1 VATPKPTGE
10 PALGR
15 PVRNPL
21 SLLRVDTAVARLAAV
36 IGVAFFLQAIPL
48 LLNQLPHMAPEWS
61 IAILALLI
69 GSLLAC
75 VIASLLKRWVR
86 ATYIAFALAYL
97 VALVS
102 WPFALLEPP
111 PSGAETW
118 AHNESYWLYMLLT
131 IATAL
136 ASVAMELPIAVV
148 YTIGTP
154 VLYGLIRVTPAG
166 GDTDEYRAIL
176 DSVYSILLGG
186 AILILITVLRAAAAG
201 VDTAQQNAL
210 ERYSHAVRQH
220 ATESER
226 VQVDSI
232 VHDSVL
238 TTLLSAARAFTP
250 EAKALAATMAAN
262 AIGHLREA
270 VAVAPDTEATV
281 SGELV
286 AQRILSAAESMS
298 QSFTVR
304 THAEQWC
311 MIPVHVAEAAYSA
324 TVQAM
329 VNSLQHAGNGV
340 ERWVDVRSH
349 GHASFTIEIGDK
361 GVGFD
366 PELIPTERL
375 GVRVSILERVASA
388 GGHADIRTAPGE
400 GTVVSLTWD
409 PDAPPEG
416 LAAVAAE
423 AAAEVAA
430 GVDPDAREDA

>member
-1 VATPKPTGE
+1 MAKPSPAAGE
-10 PALGR
+10 PAFGR

-21 SLLRVDTAVARLAAV
+21 SLLRVDAAVARLAAV

-48 LLNQLPHMAPEWS
+48 LLNQLPHMSSAWNV
-61 IAILALLI
+61 AILALLI
-69 GSLLAC
+69 GALLAC
-75 VIASLLKRWVR
+75 VVAATVKRMVR
-86 ATYIAFALAYL
+86 STYIAFAIAYL
-97 VALVS
+97 IALVS
-102 WPFALLEPP
+102 WPFALLEAPP
-111 PSGAETW
+111 AGAEAW
-118 AHNESYWLYMLLT
+118 SDNESYWLYMLLT
-131 IATAL
+131 IATAM
-136 ASVAMELPIAVV
+136 ASVALELPLAVV
-148 YTIGTP
+148 YTVGTP
-154 VLYGLIRVTPAG
+154 ILYGLIRITEAG
-166 GDTDEYRAIL
+166 GKTDGYRAIL

-220 ATESER
+220 ATEAER

-250 EAKALAATMAAN
+250 EAKALAATMASN

-270 VAVAPDTEATV
+270 VAVAPDSEATV
-281 SGELV
+281 SGEMV
-286 AQRILSAAESMS
+286 AQRIVSAAESMS

-304 THAEQWC
+304 THAETWC
-311 MIPVHVAEAAYSA
+311 LIPVHVAEAAYSA

-349 GHASFTIEIGDK
+349 GHQEFTIEIGDK
-361 GVGFD
+361 GAGFD
-366 PELIPTERL
+366 PAVIPTERL

-388 GGHADIRTAPGE
+388 GGQAQIRTAPGE
-400 GTVVSLTWD
+400 GTLVSLHWD
-409 PDAPPEG
+409 GEST
-416 LAAVAAE
+416 AAVP
-423 AAAEVAA
+423 AAATVEAEPA
-430 GVDPDAREDA
+430 S

>member
-1 VATPKPTGE
+1 MF
-10 PALGR
+10 GR

-21 SLLRVDTAVARLAAV
+21 SLLRVDAAIARLAAV

-48 LLNQLPHMAPEWS
+48 ILRQLPHMAPAWNV
-61 IAILALLI
+61 AILTLLI

-75 VIASLLKRWVR
+75 VIAATLKRMVR
-86 ATYIAFALAYL
+86 STYIAFAIGYL
-97 VALVS
+97 IALVS
-102 WPFALLEPP
+102 WPFALLEPA
-111 PSGAETW
+111 SAGGADTW
-118 AHNESYWLYMLLT
+118 AQNESYWLYMLLT

-136 ASVAMELPIAVV
+136 ASVALELPLAVV
-148 YTIGTP
+148 YTVGTP
-154 VLYGLIRVTPAG
+154 ILYGLIRITAEG
-166 GDTDEYRAIL
+166 GGTDGYRAIL

-250 EAKALAATMAAN
+250 EAKALAATMASN

-270 VAVAPDTEATV
+270 VAVAPDSEATV
-281 SGELV
+281 SGEMV
-286 AQRILSAAESMS
+286 AQRIVSAAESMS

-304 THAEQWC
+304 THATEWC

-329 VNSLQHAGNGV
+329 VNSLQHAGHGV
-340 ERWVDVRSH
+340 ERWVDVTSR
-349 GHASFTIEIGDK
+349 GHQAFTIEIGDK
-361 GVGFD
+361 GAGFD
-366 PELIPTERL
+366 PDLIPTERL

-388 GGHADIRTAPGE
+388 GGQADIRTSPGE
-400 GTVVSLTWD
+400 GTVVSLDWGG
-409 PDAPPEG
+409 DAASALTSTG
-416 LAAVAAE
+416 AAE
-423 AAAEVAA
+423 AEP
-430 GVDPDAREDA
+430 GS

>member
-1 VATPKPTGE
+1 MAKPSSAGE
-10 PALGR
+10 PAFGR

-21 SLLRVDTAVARLAAV
+21 SLLRVDAAVARLAAV

-48 LLNQLPHMAPEWS
+48 LLNQLPHMAPAWNVV
-61 IAILALLI
+61 ILALLI

-75 VIASLLKRWVR
+75 VVAATVKRMVR
-86 ATYIAFALAYL
+86 STYIAFSIAYL
-97 VALVS
+97 IALVS
-102 WPFALLEPP
+102 WPFALLVPAAEG
-111 PSGAETW
+111 GASAW
-118 AHNESYWLYMLLT
+118 ANNESYWLYMLLT

-148 YTIGTP
+148 YTVGTP
-154 VLYGLIRVTPAG
+154 ILYGLIRITEAG
-166 GDTDEYRAIL
+166 GDTDDYRAIL

-220 ATESER
+220 ATEAER

-250 EAKALAATMAAN
+250 EAKALAATMASN

-270 VAVAPDTEATV
+270 VAVAPDSEATV
-281 SGELV
+281 SGEMV
-286 AQRILSAAESMS
+286 AQRIVSAAESMS

-304 THAEQWC
+304 TQAETWC

-329 VNSLQHAGNGV
+329 VNSLQHAGHGV
-340 ERWVDVRSH
+340 ERWVNVRSH
-349 GHASFTIEIGDK
+349 GHQAFTIEIGDK
-361 GVGFD
+361 GAGFD
-366 PELIPTERL
+366 PALIPTERL

-388 GGHADIRTAPGE
+388 GGRARIDTAPGE
-400 GTVVSLTWD
+400 GTVVSLEWD
-409 PDAPPEG
+409 GEAESAADDAVEG
-416 LAAVAAE
+416 E
-423 AAAEVAA
+423 EVS
-430 GVDPDAREDA
+430 